1 MQLLHWLVF
10 VCLIMTGSKAF
21 SQHHFHVEHAP
32 ANGIF
37 VQAPGQIGLI
47 VDSAIIGSQITE
59 SQGTGQIIAK
69 SGNHG
74 MYLLE
79 SGKHGIWI
87 DSTQLNGIQINRTGE
102 HGIQIKDASLHG
114 IEILQSTQYGLNV
127 SGGQRGLNISDVTE
141 GIRITQPADNGISIH
156 NPYSQGIEIT
166 SAGQNGAFIR
176 NSEGHGVRVFNT
188 GASGIKVEESGS
200 FGVEVEASL
209 GAGISIKDAGAQGV
223 FVNESSSHSFHS
235 SASKG
240 KGTYIVDPD
249 SEGIHILRSGLQ
261 GILIDSAGAD
271 GININAAAD
280 DGLTIS
286 DPQDDGINIINP
298 QGDGIHVNGA
308 GSTAGLFI
316 STATSTDP
324 AVYVTHSN
332 DDEVD
337 LEIGGDGKVVAGGH
351 FEIQMDGD
359 NSIGEAFFQIRNS
372 AGTLPLV
379 LGESGD
385 LAVAGHLSKGSGSF
399 KIDHPLDPKNKYLYH
414 SFVESPDMMN
424 IYNGNTILDEEGES
438 VIEMPDWFEPLNRDF
453 RYQLTPIGAPA
464 DLYVASEIK
473 EGKFKI
479 AGGQKGQKVSW
490 QVTGI
495 RQDKYANAHRLR
507 VEVEKEEENKGTYL
521 HPDVWD
527 PK

>member
-1 MQLLHWLVF
+1 MQKLHWLISL
-10 VCLIMTGSKAF
+10 CLIMTGTKTF
-21 SQHHFHVEHAP
+21 SQNHIHVEKAP

-37 VQAPGQIGLI
+37 VQAPGQIGLLI
-47 VDSAIIGSQITE
+47 DSADIGSQISG
-59 SQGTGQIIAK
+59 SQGTGSIIAK
-69 SGNHG
+69 SG
-74 MYLLE
+74 E
-79 SGKHGIWI
+79 HGIWI
-87 DSTQLNGIQINRTGE
+87 DSTQLNGILISRTNQ
-102 HGIQIKDASLHG
+102 HGIHIQDASSHG
-114 IEILQSTQYGLNV
+114 IEINQSTQYGINV
-127 SGGQRGLNISDVTE
+127 SGGQRGLNIANVTE
-141 GIRITQPADNGISIH
+141 GIRITQPDDNGISIS
-156 NPYSQGIEIT
+156 NPYAQGIEIT

-200 FGVEVEASL
+200 FGVEVESSL
-209 GAGISIKDAGAQGV
+209 GAGISIKESGAQGV

-286 DPQDDGINIINP
+286 EAQDDGINIINP
-298 QGDGIHVNGA
+298 IGDGIHVNGA
-308 GSTAGLFI
+308 GSSAGIFI

-324 AVYVTHSN
+324 AMYVTHSD
-332 DDEVD
+332 DDETD
-337 LEIGGDGKVVAGGH
+337 LEIGGDGNIVAGGH
-351 FEIQMDGD
+351 FEIQIDGD
-359 NSIGEAFFQIRNS
+359 NTIGDAFFQIRNS

-379 LGESGD
+379 LGESGN
-385 LAVAGHLSKGSGSF
+385 LAIAGHLSKGSGSF

-424 IYNGNTILDEEGES
+424 IYNGNTILDDKGES
-438 VIEMPDWFEPLNRDF
+438 VIQMPDWFEPLNRDF

-473 EGKFKI
+473 NGKFKI
-479 AGGQKGQKVSW
+479 AGGDAGLKVSW

-495 RQDKYANAHRLR
+495 RQDKYANAHRLQ
-507 VEVEKEEENKGTYL
+507 VEVEKEEKNKGTYL

-527 PK
+527 HQ